1 VFFTSIPPPTKKIS
15 KQVANPQIISDF
27 PLNFDSQIKNDKD
40 PFKNV
45 NDEINHITNIS
56 QPYNEE
62 NTKKEIAETIDDEFT
77 INVKSKNEN
86 RTNDEIKFEEIY
98 KNLFDYAN
106 DSKKTR
112 LINILILLRE
122 TQFSTTQNLIIQ
134 LNVSRE
140 TIARDVK
147 TLKEN
152 KIIDF
157 KGALKNGR
165 YYLSEKG
172 HVFAKLL

>member
-1 VFFTSIPPPTKKIS
+1 
-15 KQVANPQIISDF
+15 
-27 PLNFDSQIKNDKD
+27 
-40 PFKNV
+40 
-45 NDEINHITNIS
+45 
-56 QPYNEE
+56 
-62 NTKKEIAETIDDEFT
+62 
-77 INVKSKNEN
+77 
-86 RTNDEIKFEEIY
+86 
-98 KNLFDYAN
+98 
-106 DSKKTR
+106 
-112 LINILILLRE
+112 
-122 TQFSTTQNLIIQ
+122 LIIQ

-172 HVFAKLL
+172 HLFAKLL